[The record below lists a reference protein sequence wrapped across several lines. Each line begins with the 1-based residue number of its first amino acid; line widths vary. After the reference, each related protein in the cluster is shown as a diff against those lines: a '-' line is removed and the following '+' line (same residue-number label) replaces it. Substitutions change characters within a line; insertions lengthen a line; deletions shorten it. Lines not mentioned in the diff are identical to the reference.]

1 MVTTMSAHISDLG
14 VCSCGKVRFASKADA
29 EQIRAAKGWH
39 TAVAYQCSG
48 FWHLGRRGWKS
59 KKANLSRRARR

>member
-1 MVTTMSAHISDLG
+1 MSAHISDLG

-39 TAVAYQCSG
+39 TAVAYQGS
-48 FWHLGRRGWKS
+48 
-59 KKANLSRRARR
+59 